1 MKTDA
6 TAIQEVTAFRE
17 SLYPFFSE
25 CFLRSPA
32 GTTAAAWQDPEWRAS
47 LLRLLDLPAS
57 HLPSTGEL
65 GDATELAV
73 EYAHLFVV
81 PATHTCPFEFY
92 HRARVRAAEDAG
104 FGPLLASSAAVQQIY
119 HSWGLR
125 PEMETEEVSD
135 HAATELRFMAMLVAL
150 ERQVRA
156 AGDDGLLAATLRA
169 QADFLDEHI
178 LAWFPAWT
186 ATVKARARLPYYR
199 SLVDVL
205 LRFLEVDRNT
215 LASIVA
221 LRS

>member
-1 MKTDA
+1 
-6 TAIQEVTAFRE
+6 
-17 SLYPFFSE
+17 
-25 CFLRSPA
+25 
-32 GTTAAAWQDPEWRAS
+32 
-47 LLRLLDLPAS
+47 
-57 HLPSTGEL
+57 
-65 GDATELAV
+65 
-73 EYAHLFVV
+73 
-81 PATHTCPFEFY
+81 
-92 HRARVRAAEDAG
+92 
-104 FGPLLASSAAVQQIY
+104 
-119 HSWGLR
+119 
-125 PEMETEEVSD
+125 METEEVSD

-215 LASIVA
+215 LESIVA